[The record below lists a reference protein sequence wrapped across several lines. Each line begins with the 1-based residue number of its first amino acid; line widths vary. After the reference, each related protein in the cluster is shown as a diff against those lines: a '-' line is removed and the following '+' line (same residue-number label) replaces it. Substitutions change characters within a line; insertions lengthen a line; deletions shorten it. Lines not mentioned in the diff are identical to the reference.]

1 MSANDG
7 WITIRIVPGDKS
19 AEVAAALFDAGAT
32 SIQELGDALVTHVQG
47 QTSADAIVSAAL
59 AANPAVHV
67 ETAVLEQIDWTE
79 QWRRGIRAH
88 SVGALTI
95 TPPWLAAQADPGA
108 SIVIDP
114 GMAFG
119 TGEHATTRGVIRL
132 LQRVIRAG
140 DRVADLGAGSAVVAI
155 AAAKLGAA
163 SVAAIEIDHDA
174 IDNAERNVARNGVAA
189 NVTVI
194 EGDAATLLPLVAP
207 VRVVTA
213 NIISSVLIDLLPSIQ
228 LALADDGRAILG
240 GILASERDEML
251 ATISGWGWGVE
262 DEDFEENWWSA
273 TIARP

>member
-1 MSANDG
+1 MNAHEG
-7 WITIRIVPGDKS
+7 WITVRIVPGGKS
-19 AEVAAALFDAGAT
+19 AEVASALFDAGAT
-32 SIQELGDALVTHVQG
+32 SIQELGDALVTHVKSQA
-47 QTSADAIVSAAL
+47 SADALVSAAL
-59 AANPAVHV
+59 AAYPAVHV
-67 ETAVLEQIDWTE
+67 ETAVLEEVDWTD

-95 TPPWLAAQADPGA
+95 TPPWLAAQTDPSA

-132 LQRVIRAG
+132 LQRVIRSG
-140 DRVADLGAGSAVVAI
+140 DHVADLGAGSAVVAI

-174 IDNAERNVARNGVAA
+174 IDNAEQNVARNGVAA
-189 NVTVI
+189 SVRVI

-228 LALADDGRAILG
+228 LALAEDGRAILG

-251 ATISGWGWGVE
+251 ATITGWGWRVE
-262 DEDFEENWWSA
+262 NEDFEENWWSA

>member
-1 MSANDG
+1 MSADDG
-7 WITIRIVPGDKS
+7 WITVRIVPGDRRS
-19 AEVAAALFDAGAT
+19 EVAAALFDAGAT
-32 SIQELGDALVTHVQG
+32 GLQELGDALVTHVRG
-47 QTSADAIVSAAL
+47 QASADALVSAAL

-67 ETAVLEQIDWTE
+67 ETAALEPVDWTE
-79 QWRRGIRAH
+79 QWRRAIRAH

-95 TPPWLAAQADPGA
+95 TPPWLAAQADPNA

-132 LQRVIRAG
+132 LQRVIRPG
-140 DRVADLGAGSAVVAI
+140 DHMADLGAGSAVVAI

-174 IDNAERNVARNGVAA
+174 IDNAERNVARNGVEAI
-189 NVTVI
+189 VSVI

-213 NIISSVLIDLLPSIQ
+213 NILSSVLIDLLPSIQ

-251 ATISGWGWGVE
+251 ATVTGWGWRVE
-262 DEDFEENWWSA
+262 HEDAEENWWSA